1 MRKRYLFAP
10 GPTSVP
16 PEILLE
22 LAKPVLH
29 HREPQ
34 FLDTLAEVRNGLK
47 YLFQTSGEVIILSAS
62 GTGGMEA
69 AVANLFSLGDRA
81 LVISGGKFGE
91 RWAEICRVYGVDAVT
106 LEVPWGEAVKPSDVA
121 EALARDASIRGV
133 CVQACETST
142 GAAHD
147 VHALG

>member
-1 MRKRYLFAP
+1 MPRPMKVVIMRKRYLFAP

-16 PEILLE
+16 PEVLLE

-34 FLDTLAEVRNGLK
+34 FLKTLAEVRHGLK

-62 GTGGMEA
+62 GTGAMEA
-69 AVANLFSLGDRA
+69 AVANLFSTGDRA

-91 RWAEICRVYGVDAVT
+91 RWAEICRAFGVKVATID
-106 LEVPWGEAVKPSDVA
+106 VPWGEAVDPIAV
-121 EALARDASIRGV
+121 EAA
-133 CVQACETST
+133 
-142 GAAHD
+142 
-147 VHALG
+147 